1 MDLANFPRRKTNS
14 ADGMISLNLKNQKQ
28 RKAPC
33 NCSGN
38 RPPMIRVMESYSF
51 AQVRLLTYGRAPES
65 AFIADILFPVD
76 ISNDKTETLTETPQI
91 EKTE

>member
-38 RPPMIRVMESYSF
+38 RPPMIWVMESYSF

-76 ISNDKTETLTETPQI
+76 ISSDKTETLTETPQI